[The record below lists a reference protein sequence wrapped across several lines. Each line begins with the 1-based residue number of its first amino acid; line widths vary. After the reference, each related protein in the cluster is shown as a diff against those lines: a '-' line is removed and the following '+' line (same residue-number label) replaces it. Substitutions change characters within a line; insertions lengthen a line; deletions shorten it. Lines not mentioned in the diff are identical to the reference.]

1 MTAEKAA
8 RTFWEGFAR
17 EDWATVQRLRGGS
30 TLNEDIRRTFG
41 GLQIVHI
48 GPAFTSQAYL
58 GAFVPYEVRLRSGEV
73 RRHNLAL
80 RRDESTAAWYV
91 DGGF

>member
-1 MTAEKAA
+1 MELSDADCVK
-8 RTFWEGFAR
+8 RC
-17 EDWATVQRLRGGS
+17 
-30 TLNEDIRRTFG
+30 
-41 GLQIVHI
+41 
-48 GPAFTSQAYL
+48 
-58 GAFVPYEVRLRSGEV
+58 LRSGEV